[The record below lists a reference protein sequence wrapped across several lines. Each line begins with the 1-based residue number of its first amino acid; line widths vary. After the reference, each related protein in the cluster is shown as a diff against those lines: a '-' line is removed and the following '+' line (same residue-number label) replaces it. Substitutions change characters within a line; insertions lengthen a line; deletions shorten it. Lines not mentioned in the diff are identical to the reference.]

1 MHKVVRVLLMVL
13 GGLIGG
19 WGGYWLGH
27 LAGWSVDAQWPWQ
40 IGGGTGA
47 VLLSI
52 GLAVAGV
59 LLVDLLFW
67 LAARR
72 RG

>member
-1 MHKVVRVLLMVL
+1 MVV

-19 WGGYWLGH
+19 RGGCRTGH
-27 LAGWSVDAQWPWQ
+27 PAGWSVDADQPRQ
-40 IGGGTGA
+40 IGEGVCA
-47 VLLSI
+47 VLPSL
-52 GLAVAGV
+52 GPAVAGV

-67 LAARR
+67 PAPRR